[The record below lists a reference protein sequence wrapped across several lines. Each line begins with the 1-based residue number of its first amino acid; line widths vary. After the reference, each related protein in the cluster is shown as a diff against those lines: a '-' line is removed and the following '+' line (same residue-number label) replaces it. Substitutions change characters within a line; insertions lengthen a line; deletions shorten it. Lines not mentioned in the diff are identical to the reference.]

1 MSYSRSGEKLVIN
14 NKSKTIYI
22 NGRYK
27 YVRHNKTYMP
37 LNEYKKLVNRKRGGW
52 LGKKKPVEK
61 LSDYQLIYNF
71 MYIINI
77 NTNKSK
83 KCHNVDR
90 SAVDNSINGAIIPN
104 IDTYSFYG
112 DIKDKDNKG
121 KWFIYKI
128 NDKYKQDPQ
137 EAIII
142 IITDDSVLFNKLSGY
157 GSLQHEMDNITDLL
171 IDIANVLQY

>member
-83 KCHNVDR
+83 KCYNVDR
-90 SAVDNSINGAIIPN
+90 SAIDDSINGAIIPN
-104 IDTYSFYG
+104 IDKYSFYG
-112 DIKDKDNKG
+112 DIKDDKG

-142 IITDDSVLFNKLSGY
+142 IITNNDDLFNKLSGY
-157 GSLQHEMDNITDLL
+157 GSLRDNIDNITNLL
-171 IDIANVLQY
+171 IDIATVLQY